1 MADVT
6 DAAFRRLIARHGKP
20 DVMWTEF
27 VSTDGLCSDGR
38 PNLLRDLRY
47 DESERPIVAQFFGTN
62 PEHFRECG
70 ALANELGFD
79 GIDINMGCP
88 VKIIT
93 KTGSGAQ
100 LINNPQLAQEI
111 ILATKEGAGRL
122 PVSVKTRIGWNRI
135 VLENWMEHLVATR
148 PAAIILHLRTAKEMS
163 EVEAH
168 WEVMRAAVQEGH
180 RHEILMLGNGDVRDL
195 DHADQLVDE
204 TGADGI
210 MLGRAVFGNPWL
222 FNRERRPESIPLEER
237 FEVMIEHARLF
248 IETFD
253 GTKNFKIMR
262 KHLRAHASGFP
273 GAKDLRI
280 MLEEINSVAD
290 VERVL
295 QAFREKYPRVMAGI
309 ND

>member
-6 DAAFRRLIARHGKP
+6 DAAFRKLIARHGKP
-20 DVMWTEF
+20 DIMWTEF
-27 VSTDGLCSDGR
+27 VSTDGLCSAGR
-38 PNLLRDLRY
+38 PNLLRDLQY

-62 PEHFRECG
+62 PEHFLTCG
-70 ALANELGFD
+70 KLARELGFD

-100 LINNPQLAQEI
+100 LINTPQLAQEI
-111 ILATKEGAGRL
+111 VQATREGAGRL
-122 PVSVKTRIGWNRI
+122 PVSVKTRIGWNRV
-135 VLENWMEHLVATR
+135 VLEGWLGHLIAAQ

-163 EVEAH
+163 EVDAH
-168 WEVMRAAVQEGH
+168 WEVMRDAVNEGH
-180 RHEILMLGNGDVRDL
+180 RHDILMLGNGDVRNL
-195 DHADQLVDE
+195 DHADRLVEE

-222 FNRERRPESIPLEER
+222 FNRRGPVVTIPLEER
-237 FEVMIEHARLF
+237 FEVMLEHARLF
-248 IETFD
+248 VETF
-253 GTKNFKIMR
+253 GETKKFKIMR

-280 MLEEINSVAD
+280 MLEEIDSVAD
-290 VERVL
+290 VEQVL
-295 QAFREKYPRVMAGI
+295 KAFRGKYPGVIAGI
-309 ND
+309 PD